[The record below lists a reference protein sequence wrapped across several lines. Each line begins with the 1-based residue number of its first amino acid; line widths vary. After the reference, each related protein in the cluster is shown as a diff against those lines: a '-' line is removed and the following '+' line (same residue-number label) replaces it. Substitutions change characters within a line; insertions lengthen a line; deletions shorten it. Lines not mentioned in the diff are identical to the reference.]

1 MRKIISIFSLMLI
14 VTLMVSCGIDKNVA
28 ELPKVELENEVSV
41 LVPSGT
47 PYLALCG
54 LLNSEKIKVDI
65 SNGPSVLQSAL
76 PSGAYDIIVA
86 PINLAVNL
94 YNKGNSSYQ
103 VSHILTAN
111 NTFVVTKSENK
122 LDSIMD
128 LKDEKVLAFA
138 SNGIPANILRK
149 VYNDNQLDIANVDF
163 SQASSAAVYSLFAGD
178 STDAKYVLMSEPE
191 ISKLIINDKMSI
203 NVLHLSKV
211 LDADIA
217 QACLYV
223 NPNSKNVDDI
233 NKVLNLI
240 GELVEYLNLYPKAYA
255 DAALQLDESRTLIA
269 MGKDVIV
276 NSIPQTSIIFK
287 EAKTNKSDI
296 ENTLNMLGVDLPNDS
311 FYR

>member
-1 MRKIISIFSLMLI
+1 MRKIVNIFSMLLI
-14 VTLMVSCGIDKNVA
+14 VLLMVSCNIDKNAA
-28 ELPKVELENEVSV
+28 ELPKVELNNEVSV

-65 SNGPSVLQSAL
+65 SNGPSLLQSAL

-103 VSHILTAN
+103 ASHILTAN
-111 NTFVVTKSENK
+111 NAFVVTKSENK

-149 VYNDNQLDIANVDF
+149 VYNDNQLDVSNVDF

-191 ISKLIINDKMSI
+191 ISKLIIKDKMS
-203 NVLHLSKV
+203 VKVMDLSKV
-211 LDADIA
+211 LDINIA

-223 NPNSKNVDDI
+223 NPNSENVDDI

-240 GELVEYLNLYPKAYA
+240 GELVEYLNLYPEAYA
-255 DAALQLDESRTLIA
+255 DAVLKLDESRTLIA

-287 EAKTNKSDI
+287 EAKVNKSDI
-296 ENTLNMLGVDLPNDS
+296 ENTLNMLGVDLPNAS

>member
-1 MRKIISIFSLMLI
+1 MRKIVNTFSMLLLFL
-14 VTLMVSCGIDKNVA
+14 LMVSCSIDKNAA
-28 ELPKVELENEVSV
+28 ELPKVELENEVSI

-65 SNGPSVLQSAL
+65 SNGPSGLQSAL
-76 PSGAYDIIVA
+76 PSGAYDIVVA

-94 YNKGNSSYQ
+94 YNKGNSGYQ

-111 NTFVVTKSENK
+111 NTFVVTKNENK
-122 LDSIMD
+122 LDSILD

-149 VYNDNQLDIANVDF
+149 VYNDNQLDISNVDF
-163 SQASSAAVYSLFAGD
+163 SLASSAAVYSLFAGG

-223 NPNSKNVDDI
+223 NPNSKNIDDI

-255 DAALQLDESRTLIA
+255 DAVLQLDESRTLIA

>member
-1 MRKIISIFSLMLI
+1 MRKIVNTFSMLLFFL
-14 VTLMVSCGIDKNVA
+14 LMVSCSIDKNAA
-28 ELPKVELENEVSV
+28 ELPKVELNNEVSI

-65 SNGPSVLQSAL
+65 SNGPSGLQSAL
-76 PSGAYDIIVA
+76 PSGAYDIVVA

-94 YNKGNSSYQ
+94 YNKGNSGYQ

-122 LDSIMD
+122 LDSILD

-149 VYNDNQLDIANVDF
+149 VYNDNQLDISNVDF
-163 SQASSAAVYSLFAGD
+163 SLASSAAVYSLFAGG

-211 LDADIA
+211 V
-217 QACLYV
+217 C
-223 NPNSKNVDDI
+223 
-233 NKVLNLI
+233 
-240 GELVEYLNLYPKAYA
+240 
-255 DAALQLDESRTLIA
+255 
-269 MGKDVIV
+269 
-276 NSIPQTSIIFK
+276 
-287 EAKTNKSDI
+287 
-296 ENTLNMLGVDLPNDS
+296 
-311 FYR
+311 

>member
-14 VTLMVSCGIDKNVA
+14 FILMVSCSIDKNVA
-28 ELPKVELENEVSV
+28 ELPKVELDNEVSV

-76 PSGAYDIIVA
+76 PSGSYDIIVA

-138 SNGIPANILRK
+138 SNGIPANILKK
-149 VYNDNQLDIANVDF
+149 VYNDNQLDISNVDF

-203 NVLHLSKV
+203 NMLHLSKV
-211 LDADIA
+211 LDANIA

-255 DAALQLDESRTLIA
+255 DAVLQLDESRTLIA

>member
-1 MRKIISIFSLMLI
+1 MRKIVNTFSMLLLFL
-14 VTLMVSCGIDKNVA
+14 LMVSCSTDKNAA
-28 ELPKVELENEVSV
+28 ELPKVELNNEVSI

-65 SNGPSVLQSAL
+65 SNGPSGLQSAL
-76 PSGAYDIIVA
+76 PSGAYDIVVA

-94 YNKGNSSYQ
+94 YNKGNSGYQ

-111 NTFVVTKSENK
+111 NTFVVTKNENK

-149 VYNDNQLDIANVDF
+149 VYNDNQLDISNVEF
-163 SQASSAAVYSLFAGD
+163 SLASSAAVYSLFAGD

-240 GELVEYLNLYPKAYA
+240 GELVKFLNLYPKAYA
-255 DAALQLDESRTLIA
+255 DAVLQLDESRTLIA

-311 FYR
+311 FYL